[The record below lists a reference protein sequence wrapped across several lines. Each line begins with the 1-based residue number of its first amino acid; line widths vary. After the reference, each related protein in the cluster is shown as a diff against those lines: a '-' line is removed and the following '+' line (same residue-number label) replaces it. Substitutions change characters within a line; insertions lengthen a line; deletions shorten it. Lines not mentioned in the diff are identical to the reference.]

1 MGDKNPLASSG
12 KTLRLTESPT
22 LPPMAATLPG
32 RTSTTRSQ
40 WPAPRLR
47 LSRAVPLPVREE
59 SGTRPVRPLD
69 QALDIDRVGLARAEE
84 IARHAGALNVPRD
97 EGRRPW

>member
-47 LSRAVPLPVREE
+47 LSRVVPLPLREE
-59 SGTRPVRPLD
+59 QIRSPTWG
-69 QALDIDRVGLARAEE
+69 ARSSA
-84 IARHAGALNVPRD
+84 
-97 EGRRPW
+97 